1 MNKRLIQ
8 IDHDTG
14 EVVDGFVAYVVP
26 KRKNGFQ
33 QGWLAM
39 AQNGAEILAQSDLG
53 ANDFKVLMKLLS
65 VLDYENLI
73 QVSQVDIARELDMH
87 RQHVQRSIKLFI
99 QLGIILEGVKIGI
112 SRSYR
117 LNPSFGWKGSAK
129 GHREALHEHLKVIKD
144 KGAHGAAL
152 ATLATCAHLS
162 PDNQAKGYTTQ
173 SCEIPLCSRARGS
186 RPLTPQNPLNEC
198 LRHTVLTARPPR
210 VLLTPVGAAHTRV
223 RHGRG
228 AGKPPA
234 PLPQS
239 VGSPPTCKGW
249 AAKRLLR
256 KP

>member
-39 AQNGAEILAQSDLG
+39 AQNGAEILSQSDLG

-73 QVSQVDIARELDMH
+73 QVSQADIARELDMH
-87 RQHVQRSIKLFI
+87 RQHVR
-99 QLGIILEGVKIGI
+99 I

-129 GHREALHEHLKVIKD
+129 GHREALHEHLKVIK
-144 KGAHGAAL
+144 
-152 ATLATCAHLS
+152 
-162 PDNQAKGYTTQ
+162 
-173 SCEIPLCSRARGS
+173 
-186 RPLTPQNPLNEC
+186 
-198 LRHTVLTARPPR
+198 
-210 VLLTPVGAAHTRV
+210 
-223 RHGRG
+223 
-228 AGKPPA
+228 
-234 PLPQS
+234 
-239 VGSPPTCKGW
+239 
-249 AAKRLLR
+249 
-256 KP
+256 

>member
-73 QVSQVDIARELDMH
+73 QVSQADIARELDMH
-87 RQHVQRSIKLFI
+87 RQHVQRSIKRLI

-129 GHREALHEHLKVIKD
+129 GHREALHEHLKVIKIR
-144 KGAHGAAL
+144 GRRAHGAAL

-162 PDNQAKGYTTQ
+162 PDNQARLHNAI
-173 SCEIPLCSRARGS
+173 SARFHCAQG
-186 RPLTPQNPLNEC
+186 RGALAPLTPQNP
-198 LRHTVLTARPPR
+198 
-210 VLLTPVGAAHTRV
+210 
-223 RHGRG
+223 
-228 AGKPPA
+228 
-234 PLPQS
+234 
-239 VGSPPTCKGW
+239 
-249 AAKRLLR
+249 
-256 KP
+256 